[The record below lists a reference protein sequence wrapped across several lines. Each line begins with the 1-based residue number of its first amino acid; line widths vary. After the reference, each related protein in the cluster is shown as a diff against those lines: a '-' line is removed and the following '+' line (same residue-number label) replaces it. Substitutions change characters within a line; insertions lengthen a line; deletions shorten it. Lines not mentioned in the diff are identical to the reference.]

1 MKILVLNCGSSSIKY
16 QLINI
21 DANNNSTVMAKG
33 LLERI
38 GLEMGEF
45 THKYNGEKYY
55 EQTPIADHTA
65 GIKMVLKALTDPKMG
80 VIKDLK
86 EIEAVGNRV
95 AHGGELFKASA
106 LVNDDVIEKIKS
118 LMELAPLHTPGN
130 LAGIYAMREVL
141 PNVPQAVVFDTA
153 FHQTLPPKSFL
164 YGLPYEY
171 YQKYHLRRYGFHGTS
186 HGFVAE
192 KAAKMIGKDWKDLKI
207 ISCHLGSG
215 ASIAAIDHGKSVDT
229 TMGLTALEGLIMGSR
244 PGDIDP
250 GAVLYI
256 VEKELAEGKTMK
268 DITNIFYKKSGLVGI
283 SGGKQDMRDI
293 RAGRDAGDERSTY
306 AFDMFAQRVKRY
318 IGGYMAEMGGCD
330 ILLFTGGIGEN
341 AWFMRHPIL
350 ENMECL
356 GIKVDMALND
366 KIMGED
372 AVISTPDSKV
382 TTIVVT
388 TDEEYVIAMD
398 TMNLVLGKEF
408 RIGILL

>member
-45 THKYNGEKYY
+45 THKYNGQKHY

-65 GIKMVLKALTDPKMG
+65 GIRMVLKALTDPEMG

-244 PGDIDP
+244 PGDVDP
-250 GAVLYI
+250 GAVLYV

-356 GIKVDMALND
+356 GIKVDMEKND

-398 TMNLVLGKEF
+398 TMKLVQGN
-408 RIGILL
+408 

>member
-1 MKILVLNCGSSSIKY
+1 MVLNCGSSSIKY

-45 THKYNGEKYY
+45 THKYNGQKHY

-65 GIKMVLKALTDPKMG
+65 GIKMVLKALTDPEMG

-118 LMELAPLHTPGN
+118 LADLAPLHTPGN

-244 PGDIDP
+244 PGDVDP
-250 GAVLYI
+250 GAVLYV

-356 GIKVDMALND
+356 GIKIDMALND

-398 TMNLVLGKEF
+398 TMKLVQGK
-408 RIGILL
+408 

>member
-244 PGDIDP
+244 PGDVDP

-293 RAGRDAGDERSTY
+293 RAGRDAGDERCTY

-398 TMNLVLGKEF
+398 TMNLVLGK
-408 RIGILL
+408 

>member
-45 THKYNGEKYY
+45 THKYNGQKHY

-65 GIKMVLKALTDPKMG
+65 GIRMVLKALTDPEMG

-244 PGDIDP
+244 PGDVDP

-283 SGGKQDMRDI
+283 SGGKQDMHDI

-356 GIKVDMALND
+356 GIKVDMEKND

-398 TMNLVLGKEF
+398 TMKLVQGK
-408 RIGILL
+408 

>member
-45 THKYNGEKYY
+45 THKYNGQKHY

-65 GIKMVLKALTDPKMG
+65 GIKMVLKALTDPEMG

-118 LMELAPLHTPGN
+118 LADLAPLHTPGN

-244 PGDIDP
+244 PGDVDP
-250 GAVLYI
+250 GAVLYV

-356 GIKVDMALND
+356 GIKVDMEKND

-372 AVISTPDSKV
+372 AVISTLDSKV

-398 TMNLVLGKEF
+398 TMKLVQGK
-408 RIGILL
+408 